1 VPFGRRELGTKT
13 QRTVGLAPADNS
25 RHHPAVVVGSRL
37 ALSGPGPR
45 DRRRGDPVADE
56 TDCRLCQVEHDL
68 LGLSSWQLASVHRAL
83 GEAVRREI
91 RQGIPYSQ
99 RIYVPEE
106 QRSLCLFEAAGPEA
120 VRAVNDIA
128 HFPLARVIAVLSAV
142 PDETSPM
149 AGLAKDSA
157 DEW

>member
-1 VPFGRRELGTKT
+1 VPFGRRELGIKT

-37 ALSGPGPR
+37 ALNGPGPR

-56 TDCRLCQVEHDL
+56 TDRRLCLVEHDL

-91 RQGIPYSQ
+91 WRGSRIRYVQ

-106 QRSLCLFEAAGPEA
+106 QWCLCLFEAADP
-120 VRAVNDIA
+120 
-128 HFPLARVIAVLSAV
+128 
-142 PDETSPM
+142 ETSGRSMTSRTSRWP
-149 AGLAKDSA
+149 ASSPCSA
-157 DEW
+157 RYRTKQSDGWPGERQR